1 MKSIC
6 NPDDLGRIRAR
17 IMELRPD
24 SPRQWGLMTAAQAQA
39 HMADQLRLAKGD
51 IQAKDVS
58 TFMSRT
64 LVKWLVLAGM
74 PAPKGKVKT
83 MQELDQQV
91 GGTPPGDFEA
101 DKAAL
106 LAIIA
111 WFVSMAEGHRFAPH
125 AFFGQ
130 MTKAQWG
137 KLAHSHL
144 NHHLSQF
151 GV

>member
-17 IMELRPD
+17 IMDLRPD

-39 HMADQLRLAKGD
+39 HMADQLRIANGSIPCQD
-51 IQAKDVS
+51 AS
-58 TFMSRT
+58 TFLSRT

-83 MQELDQQV
+83 ANEIDQQIA
-91 GGTPPGDFEA
+91 GTAPGDFEA
-101 DKAAL
+101 DKSTL
-106 LAIIA
+106 LALID
-111 WFVSMAEGHRFAPH
+111 WLVSQGPGTRFARHP
-125 AFFGQ
+125 FFGDL
-130 MTKAQWG
+130 TKAQWG
-137 KLAHSHL
+137 KLAFTHL
-144 NHHLSQF
+144 DHHLSQF